1 MTDLQMRNLAFD
13 EKEAEAYI
21 NKIGKEKGLGKI
33 ELGFTYNKG
42 VEELRKILKKRGF
55 EEYFKD

>member
-1 MTDLQMRNLAFD
+1 MRNLAFD

-21 NKIGKEKGLGKI
+21 NKIGKEKGFGKI
-33 ELGFTYNKG
+33 ELGFTYDKG
-42 VEELRKILKKRGF
+42 LEELRKILKKRGF